1 MSSLSLVSQEVAS
14 SARLVFQAAETEG
27 KRLRAHRL
35 QLLGEKCLEI
45 VVISEGSGG
54 GGGAGKKKKKKVLF
68 GVMPSIRVFMK
79 QKEESEL
86 ILKGFFA
93 FLNPLPMTDLEPF
106 ET

>member
-1 MSSLSLVSQEVAS
+1 MVGALV
-14 SARLVFQAAETEG
+14 
-27 KRLRAHRL
+27 
-35 QLLGEKCLEI
+35 
-45 VVISEGSGG
+45 
-54 GGGAGKKKKKKVLF
+54 KKKKVLF
-68 GVMPSIRVFMK
+68 GVVPSIRIFMK

>member
-54 GGGAGKKKKKKVLF
+54 GGGAGKKKKKKKSCL
-68 GVMPSIRVFMK
+68 GLCLPS
-79 QKEESEL
+79 
-86 ILKGFFA
+86 GFSW
-93 FLNPLPMTDLEPF
+93 NKKKKVS
-106 ET
+106 

>member
-54 GGGAGKKKKKKVLF
+54 GGGAGKKKKKVLF
-68 GVMPSIRVFMK
+68 GVVPSIRIFMK

-93 FLNPLPMTDLEPF
+93 FLNPLPMIDLEPF

>member
-54 GGGAGKKKKKKVLF
+54 GGGAGKKKSPVW
-68 GVMPSIRVFMK
+68 GC
-79 QKEESEL
+79 
-86 ILKGFFA
+86 A
-93 FLNPLPMTDLEPF
+93 FHQDF
-106 ET
+106 HETKRRK

>member
-27 KRLRAHRL
+27 KILRAHRL

-54 GGGAGKKKKKKVLF
+54 GGGAGKKKKKSPVWGYAF
-68 GVMPSIRVFMK
+68 H
-79 QKEESEL
+79 Q
-86 ILKGFFA
+86 GFH
-93 FLNPLPMTDLEPF
+93 
-106 ET
+106 ETKRRK

>member
-54 GGGAGKKKKKKVLF
+54 GGGAGKKKKSPVW
-68 GVMPSIRVFMK
+68 GC
-79 QKEESEL
+79 
-86 ILKGFFA
+86 A
-93 FLNPLPMTDLEPF
+93 FHQDF
-106 ET
+106 HETKRRK